1 MLQAPLLNSSPN
13 WRNSSIVNLRH
24 ITMLLKEIN
33 KNHNIINDLV
43 LFVVDGPEYPHSHSS
58 LINRH
63 GKVNSMQRYCCKSCL
78 KTFKATTGISLAR
91 LHYKE

>member
-1 MLQAPLLNSSPN
+1 MLQAHFIKLVTQLAELIDSQS
-13 WRNSSIVNLRH
+13 H

-33 KNHNIINDLV
+33 KNHNIINELS